1 MDRGILHLMQIIA
14 LKRLISPFIC
24 FICCFFVV
32 PISGRKINN
41 VFNLMIQKVRTYF
54 FLYSINR
61 FRKCICQIR
70 IFLIKKLYYCIYCLF
85 PSDILLSNFIECQPG
100 LWGNNCSQ
108 VCVYPFF
115 GSSCLK
121 KCACD
126 ESLCNAVLGCVT
138 CVRKSKRLLK
148 INVFKI
154 IDTFMHSCVNG

>member
-1 MDRGILHLMQIIA
+1 MNVDYS
-14 LKRLISPFIC
+14 LKRLISPLIC
-24 FICCFFVV
+24 FNCCFFVV
-32 PISGRKINN
+32 PLSGRKINN
-41 VFNLMIQKVRTYF
+41 VFNLIIQKVRTYF

-70 IFLIKKLYYCIYCLF
+70 IFFNLKIILLYLLFGYF

-138 CVRKSKRLLK
+138 QSKE
-148 INVFKI
+148 IETSFKNKC
-154 IDTFMHSCVNG
+154 FQNYRYFYAFVCKQLRFCL